1 MYQKEI
7 IYMGLHKDGSR
18 VGSAGFVKAEKRD
31 KTGSLTVIVKNIP
44 RSIEGRFPVRYSLG
58 AARDGQAAESGEA
71 DATGRPGQM
80 DRMEWKEE
88 DGITLHDGGGIWEKK
103 GLEASERIYVQILLP
118 NGYLVEGKSKA
129 ALRQTPPKDGMAEPV
144 ASRQPVPVQG
154 DASVVSREPVPA
166 QWDAHAVSREAVS
179 VQGDAFTAPREAVSV
194 QGDAFTAPREAVSVQ
209 GDAFAASR
217 EAVSVQGDV
226 FTAPREAVSVQE
238 DISAA
243 ESAVSAPQPVV
254 PRRPPLMADALAI
267 EGLKEDKWEQIL
279 DTYDKIHPYGDDR
292 VYVKIAPKDFIIMS
306 GSCQH
311 LVNNSFLLHGFYN
324 YRYVILGK
332 RENSLRELSPGGHSV
347 SSPEGEY
354 FLGVPG
360 VFYEREKMVALMFGF
375 EAFECEGGDPK
386 PGDFGYYLRKV
397 EL

>member
-18 VGSAGFVKAEKRD
+18 IGSAGFLKAEKGD
-31 KTGSLTVIVKNIP
+31 KTSVLTMTVKNIP

-58 AARDGQAAESGEA
+58 ADTPEQ
-71 DATGRPGQM
+71 P
-80 DRMEWKEE
+80 DRMDWKEE
-88 DGITLHDGGGIWEKK
+88 DGITLRDGGGVWEKEEA
-103 GLEASERIYVQILLP
+103 EASERIYVQILLP

-129 ALRQTPPKDGMAEPV
+129 AVKQAPPKTVTSALESAIAAP
-144 ASRQPVPVQG
+144 
-154 DASVVSREPVPA
+154 REPEAARWDVP
-166 QWDAHAVSREAVS
+166 DTEPAV
-179 VQGDAFTAPREAVSV
+179 TAPREPEPV
-194 QGDAFTAPREAVSVQ
+194 QW
-209 GDAFAASR
+209 
-217 EAVSVQGDV
+217 
-226 FTAPREAVSVQE
+226 
-238 DISAA
+238 DIPVA
-243 ESAVSAPQPVV
+243 ESTEAAPVKRSVPAAGSVTASSQPVV
-254 PRRPPLMADALAI
+254 PHRPPLMADALAI

-279 DTYDKIHPYGDDR
+279 DTYDQIHPYGDDR
-292 VYVKIAPKDFIIMS
+292 VYVKIAPKDFIILS
-306 GSCQH
+306 GNCQH

-324 YRYVILGK
+324 YRYVILG
-332 RENSLRELSPGGHSV
+332 RGENSLRELSPRGCSA
-347 SSPEGEY
+347 SSSENEY

>member
-31 KTGSLTVIVKNIP
+31 KTGTLTMIVKNIP

-58 AARDGQAAESGEA
+58 ADTAEQ
-71 DATGRPGQM
+71 P
-80 DRMEWKEE
+80 DRVDWKEE
-88 DGITLHDGGGIWEKK
+88 DGITLRDGGGIWEKK
-103 GLEASERIYVQILLP
+103 ELEASERIYVQILLP

-129 ALRQTPPKDGMAEPV
+129 ALRQTPLKGGMAEPV
-144 ASRQPVPVQG
+144 ASREPVPGQG

-166 QWDAHAVSREAVS
+166 QRNVPVVSHEPVPVRGDEPATSREPVPA
-179 VQGDAFTAPREAVSV
+179 QGDSP
-194 QGDAFTAPREAVSVQ
+194 
-209 GDAFAASR
+209 AASR
-217 EAVSVQGDV
+217 EAVSVQ
-226 FTAPREAVSVQE
+226 E
-238 DISAA
+238 DIPAA
-243 ESAVSAPQPVV
+243 ESVVSASSQPVV
-254 PRRPPLMADALAI
+254 PGRPPLMADALAI

-279 DTYDKIHPYGDDR
+279 DTYDQIHPYGDDR

-332 RENSLRELSPGGHSV
+332 
-347 SSPEGEY
+347 EGDY
-354 FLGVPG
+354 CLGVPG